1 MVHLVCPDDG
11 FKTVELSRVR
21 PDDRDPM
28 IGRLFEGRYQIESLL
43 GRGGFGSVYKAV
55 QLGMARPV
63 AIKILLAAHGGDL
76 SEIARFQ
83 QEARALASLR
93 HPGIVGV
100 HDFGHSAEGA
110 LYLVM
115 EFLEGLALDEFLK
128 LESPLR
134 PSEILELAVQ
144 LCDALAEAHDAG
156 ITHRDL
162 KPANIFLTKGTRGR
176 TIVKILDF
184 GIARVDGDANMK
196 LTRTGMVIG
205 SPPYMSPEQCSGK
218 ETTAQSDLYSL
229 GCILYECLTGWPVF
243 KATSPTA
250 YLIAHVTEQ
259 PALPELKGKQ
269 LRGAM
274 VDAIMSLLQKDA
286 TKRPPG
292 AEAAMALF
300 EAARAQPLR
309 PIPGFDPEA
318 RDVKASD
325 TRARFRTTTGMRS
338 QLNLAAQGPS
348 AVQEALELVA
358 SPGTAV
364 LPAPSADALA
374 AAMAANQQAQRAQQP
389 PALPPGPGHTSLEPL
404 PVPVKP
410 VRHPAPFTLSRPA
423 PSDTSI
429 RRALSQEPMA
439 PNNPN
444 KPQSVLLDFG
454 DGKSLSLDI
463 EGTDKTLVRRAM
475 SEEEETWTVD
485 RMARTMAI
493 APVYQGETIMLEPHV
508 SATDIATFEPPLP
521 PSLPKSTTG
530 PSSVIVQ
537 VDPVPAQVSPSGLR
551 GGDLRITQDAA
562 AKNSISSGH
571 GVVVTAL
578 HVPVDMSIS
587 TGLEKKTGSK
597 VSKRTYWALVGG
609 GAIAAGLAIFIASS
623 GSDEPRSDLPVEP
636 IPAAAP
642 APAPEPA
649 PAPTPAPAPAPTP
662 EPAPAPETAPPEP
675 VPEPAPVEVVAP
687 PSNALVSVTIEA
699 TPKAKVIRNDV
710 EVGLTPLTLT
720 WSTNEDPPAVTLRAA
735 NYEDMMV
742 FLDPD
747 FDGKTQK
754 YGLTRLK

>member
-55 QLGMARPV
+55 QLGMGRPV

-100 HDFGHSAEGA
+100 HDFGHSTEGA

-115 EFLEGLALDEFLK
+115 EYLEGLALDEFLK

-243 KATSPTA
+243 KAPTPTA

-259 PALPELKGKQ
+259 PPQPELKGKQ
-269 LRGAM
+269 LRGAI

-286 TKRPPG
+286 TKRPQG
-292 AEAAMALF
+292 AEAAMTLF
-300 EAARAQPLR
+300 EAARAMPLR

-318 RDVKASD
+318 RDAKGSD

-338 QLNLAAQGPS
+338 QLNLAAQGISP
-348 AVQEALELVA
+348 VQEALELAA

-374 AAMAANQQAQRAQQP
+374 AALVAKQQP
-389 PALPPGPGHTSLEPL
+389 PALPPPRHTSVE
-404 PVPVKP
+404 PVPTP
-410 VRHPAPFTLSRPA
+410 VRSVRHAAPFTLSRPA

-439 PNNPN
+439 PANPN

-454 DGKSLSLDI
+454 DGKAMSFDLD
-463 EGTDKTLVRRAM
+463 GTDKTLVRRAM

-508 SATDIATFEPPLP
+508 SATDVATFEPPLP
-521 PSLPKSTTG
+521 PKSQTG

-537 VDPVPAQVSPSGLR
+537 VDPGPDARL
-551 GGDLRITQDAA
+551 TQDTA

-571 GVVVTAL
+571 GVLVTAL
-578 HVPVDMSIS
+578 HVPVDMSIA
-587 TGLEKKTGSK
+587 TGLEKKTGGK
-597 VSKRTYWALVGG
+597 VSKRTYWAMVGG
-609 GAIAAGLAIFIASS
+609 GAIATGLAIFIASS
-623 GSDEPRSDLPVEP
+623 GSDTPEPRSNIPTEPTPSAATAPTPEPVPAPSPAPVPAPEP
-636 IPAAAP
+636 TPP
-642 APAPEPA
+642 KLEPAPEPA
-649 PAPTPAPAPAPTP
+649 PI
-662 EPAPAPETAPPEP
+662 E
-675 VPEPAPVEVVAP
+675 VVVAP
-687 PSNALVSVTIEA
+687 PTNVLVSVTIEA
-699 TPKAKVIRNDV
+699 NPKAKVIRNDV
-710 EVGLTPLTLT
+710 EVGLTPLTLS
-720 WSTNEDPPAVTLRAA
+720 WSTNEDPPAVTLRAP
-735 NYEDMMV
+735 NHEDMMV
-742 FLDPD
+742 FLDPE
-747 FDGKTQK
+747 FDGRTQK